1 MALTEAEVDAGDP
14 GVEEEVGERERE
26 RERVFVRAWK
36 ALLAEQ
42 TEMIASREINQINP
56 QLQTCFSTHLS
67 PSLDP
72 LSTSYLFVLL
82 AVSC

>member
-14 GVEEEVGERERE
+14 GVREEVGGERE